1 MLEELKCEMRD
12 MWEALEQ
19 EKQSRKDIVIYL
31 EHEIAWRKTLVE
43 EVEDLKDEM
52 TTLKQER
59 EQDNCIIK
67 QLQNEIAK
75 MNNKMKAQVQA
86 PLPPLPLPSCP

>member
-43 EVEDLKDEM
+43 EVEDLKYEM

-67 QLQNEIAK
+67 QLQ
-75 MNNKMKAQVQA
+75 MK
-86 PLPPLPLPSCP
+86 

>member
-1 MLEELKCEMRD
+1 MGGSR
-12 MWEALEQ
+12 AQ

-43 EVEDLKDEM
+43 EVEDLKYEM

-67 QLQNEIAK
+67 QLQNEK
-75 MNNKMKAQVQA
+75 
-86 PLPPLPLPSCP
+86 